1 MICDAEDRGFQ
12 MLYDDEIVTSIP
24 EESDPATMKR
34 METRT
39 TTTTELFLRGVDD
52 TGPPSFRG
60 TKMCKNKSQNVESP
74 PKGPPKKF
82 DTGPTQDYSYASA
95 LPP

>member
-1 MICDAEDRGFQ
+1 MRNKWAMGGVTDIAQSILGFQECYEDDVETWMICDAEDRGFQ

-39 TTTTELFLRGVDD
+39 TTTTEVSRVHQMLTRFM
-52 TGPPSFRG
+52 F
-60 TKMCKNKSQNVESP
+60 
-74 PKGPPKKF
+74 
-82 DTGPTQDYSYASA
+82 
-95 LPP
+95 